1 MMPDEMEAEKKRKI
15 ILGLSSKLDLIEQN
29 VKELQAQLQ
38 EAYKKISVLTIANI
52 ELKEKECSCGLMDE
66 PVLATEEI

>member
-1 MMPDEMEAEKKRKI
+1 MLPDEMEAEKNRKI
-15 ILGLSSKLDLIEQN
+15 IIGLSSKLDLIERN
-29 VKELQAQLQ
+29 VKDLQEQLQA
-38 EAYKKISVLTIANI
+38 AYKRIA

>member
-1 MMPDEMEAEKKRKI
+1 MQIQD
-15 ILGLSSKLDLIEQN
+15 EQN

-52 ELKEKECSCGLMDE
+52 EFKENECFCGLADE
-66 PVLATEEI
+66 PVMATEDI